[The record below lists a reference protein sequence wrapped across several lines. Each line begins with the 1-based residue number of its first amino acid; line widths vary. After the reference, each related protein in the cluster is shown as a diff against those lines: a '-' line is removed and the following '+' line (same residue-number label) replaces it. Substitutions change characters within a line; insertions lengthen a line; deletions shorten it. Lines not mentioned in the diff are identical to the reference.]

1 METHEISSLQE
12 RYSLSSRQAIY
23 DRINGLKIK
32 PVLRGRL
39 SSEQLDELDK
49 LDKFL
54 RSTPG
59 ATISDFPREADVV
72 AEQFDRFDEA
82 VDRSE
87 ITHLSS
93 NSLDK
98 QTDAADMMLLIES
111 IARHIAATRDP
122 LQHYV
127 ALERACASG
136 WLLSTAEV
144 RSLVGTKP
152 TGDRFQRGSF
162 VFIRSGKIGAQS
174 AWRVAKVVEGNSY
187 KI

>member
-32 PVLRGRL
+32 PVSRGKL
-39 SSEQLDELDK
+39 SSDQLDKLDK

-111 IARHIAATRDP
+111 IARQIAATRDP
-122 LQHYV
+122 LQHYA
-127 ALERACASG
+127 ALERAIASN
-136 WLLSTAEV
+136 WLLTTAEV
-144 RSLVGTKP
+144 RSLIGVRP
-152 TGDRFQRGSF
+152 NGDRFQRGNF
-162 VFIRSGKIGAQS
+162 VFVRSGKIGNQA
-174 AWRVAKVVEGNSY
+174 AWRVMKITNGGSY
-187 KI
+187 KV